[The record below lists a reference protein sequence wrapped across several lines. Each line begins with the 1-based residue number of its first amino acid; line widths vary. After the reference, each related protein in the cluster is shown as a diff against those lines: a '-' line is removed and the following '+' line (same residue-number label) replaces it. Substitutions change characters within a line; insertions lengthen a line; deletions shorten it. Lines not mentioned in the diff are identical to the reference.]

1 MSSVGYIYGLI
12 VMTAPSSSCTHQS
25 WRSGVTSANF
35 SARKQQALVLLLTQ
49 QLMDAQFARAD
60 QAGSDRLWQEVG
72 ALEIDVD
79 RILHLLYGGLDGS
92 NRADLIAAD
101 EAWLQS
107 HSTSEPR
114 GLGPALSASEPPSPP
129 RRRPQPCLS
138 GIGISTAAGSGAQLS
153 TR

>member
-1 MSSVGYIYGLI
+1 MQGGFGLSSVGYIYGLI

-114 GLGPALSASEPPSPP
+114 GWGLRYLHLNR
-129 RRRPQPCLS
+129 RRRPAGALS
-138 GIGISTAAGSGAQLS
+138 PA
-153 TR
+153 